1 MRLGHGENIGE
12 GVRVEVPVREAGR
25 AEGAG
30 LCRHENNPFF
40 LFVCFFKLRCSKFD
54 PWVGKIPGGG
64 NGNPLQ
70 YSCRENSMD
79 RGAWWATVHG
89 IMKSWTQLNKH
100 SSWSMSLGHTV
111 TLV

>member
-64 NGNPLQ
+64 NDNPQQ
-70 YSCRENSMD
+70 YSCLGNPMD
-79 RGAWWATVHG
+79 RGAWQSIVPRVLSCIVHG
-89 IMKSWTQLNKH
+89 VASSIVHGGRKSQRN
-100 SSWSMSLGHTV
+100 
-111 TLV
+111 